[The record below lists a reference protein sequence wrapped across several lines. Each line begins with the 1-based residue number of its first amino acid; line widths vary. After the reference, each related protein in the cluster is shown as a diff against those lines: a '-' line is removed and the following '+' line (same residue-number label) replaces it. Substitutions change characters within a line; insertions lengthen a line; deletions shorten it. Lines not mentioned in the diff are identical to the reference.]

1 MSSYNYYKKQLLSR
15 LSIVIIITT
24 PKEVKRGGLMRRK
37 LLASALAL
45 VMAGSLIACG
55 SGGGG
60 ETRAASEGESKETT
74 VAEKSE
80 SAGGEKKHYK
90 FGYTC
95 MDGTN
100 PFFVTIQDKIKEL
113 VEANGDELIVTD
125 PGNDVTK
132 QISQVEDMLS
142 QKLDGLFM
150 NPVDAQGIIPALD
163 LAKEA
168 GVPMVGFDTEVGD
181 MSYLV
186 SYTGSDNYNAGK
198 VVGEDLVKKA
208 PNGGKII
215 VLDSPT
221 MQSVVDRTNGF
232 MDAIKDHGFEVVAQ
246 QDAKGNLQIAMGIA
260 EDLLQSN
267 PDVVAIFGGND
278 PTALGA
284 LAAANA
290 AGIKDCMIYGVDGSP
305 DIKSELASGESLI
318 EGSGAQSPVSIAE
331 QAVKIMYDYVEG
343 KQVDERYPVETFLIT
358 SDNVAQYG
366 TDGWQ

>member
-1 MSSYNYYKKQLLSR
+1 MKKK
-15 LSIVIIITT
+15 V
-24 PKEVKRGGLMRRK
+24 
-37 LLASALAL
+37 LAVALAASM
-45 VMAGSLIACG
+45 VGSLAAC
-55 SGGGG
+55 SSSSS
-60 ETRAASEGESKETT
+60 ETTAAPAADTTAAAAEGDAEEAPAAEAASGEE
-74 VAEKSE
+74 
-80 SAGGEKKHYK
+80 KHYK

-100 PFFVTIQDKIKEL
+100 PFFVTIQDTMKEL
-113 VEANGDELIVTD
+113 IEAKGDELIITD

-142 QKLDGLFM
+142 QNLDGLFM
-150 NPVDAQGIIPALD
+150 NPVDAEGIIPALD
-163 LAKEA
+163 QAKEA
-168 GVPMVGFDTEVGD
+168 GVPMIGFDTEVGD

-198 VVGEDLVKKA
+198 VTGEDLVAKR
-208 PNGGKII
+208 PDGGDII

-232 MDAIKDHGFEVVAQ
+232 LDAIEGHGFNIVAQ
-246 QDAKGNLQIAMGIA
+246 QDAKGNLQEAMGIA
-260 EDLLQSN
+260 EDLLQAH

-290 AGIKDCMIYGVDGSP
+290 AGIQKGDCLIYGVDGSP
-305 DIKSELASGESLI
+305 DVKSELASGESLM
-318 EGSGAQSPVSIAE
+318 EGTGAQSPVSIAE
-331 QAVKIMYDYVEG
+331 KAVEIMYDYMEG
-343 KQVDERYPVETFLIT
+343 KEVDERYPVETFLIT
-358 SDNVAQYG
+358 SDNVADYG

>member
-1 MSSYNYYKKQLLSR
+1 
-15 LSIVIIITT
+15 
-24 PKEVKRGGLMRRK
+24 MRRK

-60 ETRAASEGESKETT
+60 ETKAASEGESNETT